1 MVYKWVINHLSNWWP
16 QSCLLCGQTSHRHS
30 LCADCIQ
37 DLPRF
42 TASCFRCGL
51 PIAPLA
57 GADLCGQCQQHAP
70 GYDRVIAAFA
80 YATPVSQL
88 VAQLKFQQRLQLAR
102 LFGELLAARI
112 APDTAL
118 PQALIPVPLHPNRLR
133 TRGYNQALEIARPLG
148 RILSLPVLADSVRRR
163 RDTAPQSAQAA
174 EQRQQNIRG
183 AFRLNKPL
191 HLRHVAIVDD
201 VMTSGHTVGEMAGV
215 LREAGV
221 EQIEVWCVARAWPK
235 TKSGI

>member
-1 MVYKWVINHLSNWWP
+1 MVYEWIINHLSEWWP
-16 QSCLLCGQTSHRHS
+16 QSCLLCGQTSRRRS

-51 PIAPLA
+51 PLAPV
-57 GADLCGQCQQHAP
+57 ADAKLCGQCQQHAP
-70 GYDRVIAAFA
+70 SYDRVIAAFA
-80 YATPVSQL
+80 YATPIAQL
-88 VAQLKFQQRLQLAR
+88 VTQLKFQQRLQLAR

-112 APDTAL
+112 EPGIAL
-118 PQALIPVPLHPNRLR
+118 PQALLPVPLHPNRLR

-148 RILSLPVLADSVRRR
+148 RILSLPVLADSARRS

-183 AFRLNKPL
+183 AFRLNTPL

-201 VMTSGHTVGEMAGV
+201 VMTSGHTVGELAGV
-215 LREAGV
+215 LRQAGV